1 MHLKSKISA
10 SQASKATAP
19 TRLSREARRQQT
31 VAALRD
37 AALRQFA
44 LLGVGGTSAE
54 RIAEAAGFTR
64 GAFYA
69 NYENKQALLLALM
82 SERMASEQASWLELT
97 GSALDLDALLA
108 ALNER
113 ALRFD
118 PDGLLTMIAAET
130 HLYALRDP
138 AFAQAYGQY
147 HAQTR
152 STFARIIDQVMQR
165 AGKASPVDLD
175 VLCDAFLALNRSLR
189 LQVPGETQATP
200 QAMPPALLI
209 TLLRGL
215 IAIAPPRDG
224 PAA

>member
-1 MHLKSKISA
+1 MHSKSNA
-10 SQASKATAP
+10 STSPAP

-31 VAALRD
+31 VAALRE

-69 NYENKQALLLALM
+69 NYENKQALLLELM

-97 GSALDLDALLA
+97 DSALDLDALLA

-118 PDGLLTMIAAET
+118 SDGLLTMIAAET

-138 AFAQAYGQY
+138 DFARAYGQY

-152 STFARIIDQVMQR
+152 STFARIIDRVMNR

-189 LQVPGETQATP
+189 LQVPGDAHAAP
-200 QAMPPALLI
+200 QPMPPALLI

-224 PAA
+224 PAP